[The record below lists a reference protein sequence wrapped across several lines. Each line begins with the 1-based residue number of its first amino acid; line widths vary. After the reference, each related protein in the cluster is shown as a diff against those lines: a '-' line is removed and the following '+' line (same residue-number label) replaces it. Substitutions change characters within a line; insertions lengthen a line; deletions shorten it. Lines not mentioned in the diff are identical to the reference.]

1 MRTDRDRSRR
11 QWWRGLAAALLL
23 GATLPGAAQA
33 QSQPAGEFQLRIEG
47 AFLVNFVRYT
57 DWPAQRFDGVSSP
70 YVVTVVGEAAA
81 AETIAAVAAA
91 AGVIRGR
98 RIVVRRVRFDAR
110 TPAGER
116 REAIRRLRASH
127 AVFIAS
133 GDDADARLVLR
144 AVQGAPVLT
153 VSDVPGFAA
162 GGGMLGLVR
171 SGRTLAIEA
180 NPDAIRASGIS
191 VSAKVLKLA
200 RLWGGQ

>member
-1 MRTDRDRSRR
+1 MRTDHDRSRWH
-11 QWWRGLAAALLL
+11 WWRGLAATLVLA
-23 GATLPGAAQA
+23 AALPGPAQA
-33 QSQPAGEFQLRIEG
+33 QSRPAGEFQLRIEG

-57 DWPAQRFDGVSSP
+57 DWPAQRFEGVTSP
-70 YVVTVVGEAAA
+70 YVVSVVGEQDAAD
-81 AETIAAVAAA
+81 TIAAVAAA

-98 RIVVRRVRFDAR
+98 RIVVRRVRLDAR

-116 REAIRRLRASH
+116 RDAIHRLRASH
-127 AVFIAS
+127 LVFIAS
-133 GDDADARLVLR
+133 GGDADARLVLR
-144 AVQGAPVLT
+144 ALQGAPVLT

-180 NPDAIRASGIS
+180 NPEAIRESGVS

-200 RLWGGQ
+200 RLWGGP

>member
-1 MRTDRDRSRR
+1 MHADRVHSRR
-11 QWWRGLAAALLL
+11 HWWRGLAAALLL
-23 GATLPGAAQA
+23 VALPAAA
-33 QSQPAGEFQLRIEG
+33 PARSPSAGELQLRIEG

-57 DWPAQRFDGVSSP
+57 DWPARRFDGASSP
-70 YVVTVVGEAAA
+70 YLATVVGEPEAAA
-81 AETIAAVAAA
+81 TIAAVASA
-91 AGVIRGR
+91 AGTIRGR

-110 TPAGER
+110 TPADER
-116 REAIRRLRASH
+116 REAIHRLRASH
-127 AVFIAS
+127 VVFIAS

-144 AVQGAPVLT
+144 ALQGAPVLT

-180 NPDAIRASGIS
+180 NPEAIRGSGIS

-200 RLWGGQ
+200 RLWGGP